1 LEALAPNGDGDP
13 VPASEALEANG
24 DDDRVRGIQRE
35 LEV

>member
-1 LEALAPNGDGDP
+1 LEALEANGDGDP